1 MAKII
6 ISYRRIDAAGMVGR
20 IFDRLVTRY
29 GKTSV
34 FMDIDNIPYGID
46 FRKHIQE
53 TLQECDMVLA
63 VVGPRWLGADTQGSF
78 RINNA
83 ADPVRVEIE
92 TALRRG
98 IPLIPVWCN
107 DAGCISVARKPKRI
121 RVSQRCTGRCRKR
134 LSHPHGS
141 ANPLH

>member
-20 IFDRLVTRY
+20 IFDRLVARY

-98 IPLIPVWCN
+98 IPLIPVLVEGATML
-107 DAGCISVARKPKRI
+107 DAS
-121 RVSQRCTGRCRKR
+121 
-134 LSHPHGS
+134 
-141 ANPLH
+141 